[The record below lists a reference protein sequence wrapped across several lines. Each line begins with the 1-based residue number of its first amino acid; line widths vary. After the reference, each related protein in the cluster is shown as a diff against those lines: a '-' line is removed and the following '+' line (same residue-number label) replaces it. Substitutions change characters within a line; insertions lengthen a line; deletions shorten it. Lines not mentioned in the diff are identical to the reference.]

1 MIFYRSIKG
10 RIIYFAETFI
20 IANLQT
26 LLERTYNQLDMTKIT
41 LGIGLML
48 FVSMAVFAQN
58 TTTLKEAKP
67 VAINPNAPEFNF
79 EQETYDFGTI
89 KQGDRVNYEF
99 KFTNTGKEPL
109 VISRAKGSCGCT
121 VPKWPKEPIMPGEEA
136 VIRVAFNSKGRS
148 GKQRKTVTITS
159 NAKTTNKRLF
169 ITGNVVKP
177 EVEEEVTFPERKV
190 SGAMPFENS
199 TDF

>member
-1 MIFYRSIKG
+1 
-10 RIIYFAETFI
+10 
-20 IANLQT
+20 
-26 LLERTYNQLDMTKIT
+26 
-41 LGIGLML
+41 ML
-48 FVSMAVFAQN
+48 FVSLTVFAQN
-58 TTTLKEAKP
+58 TPTPKEAEP
-67 VAINPNAPEFNF
+67 VAINPNAPEFKF

-121 VPKWPKEPIMPGEEA
+121 VPNWPKEPVMPGKDA
-136 VIRVAFNSKGRS
+136 VIRVAFNSRGRS

-159 NAKTTNKRLF
+159 NAKTTNKRLI

-199 TDF
+199 SDF